1 MVFPHIL
8 MSDMVLVLVIANP
21 LLDHLLHRGYMK
33 LISELLMLI
42 NKSKPQNLKNKVIII
57 DASKEYKEG
66 KNQNTLSIENI
77 EKTVKAFEN
86 LEDVEKFMRVVDISE
101 IKENDYNLNIA
112 RYIDASEEEEIIDI
126 KSVIEK
132 IAQTEQKEKA
142 IDEKLNGYLKTL
154 GFEI

>member
-1 MVFPHIL
+1 
-8 MSDMVLVLVIANP
+8 
-21 LLDHLLHRGYMK
+21 
-33 LISELLMLI
+33 
-42 NKSKPQNLKNKVIII
+42 
-57 DASKEYKEG
+57 
-66 KNQNTLSIENI
+66 
-77 EKTVKAFEN
+77 
-86 LEDVEKFMRVVDISE
+86 MRVVDISE

-112 RYIDASEEEEIIDI
+112 RYIDASEEEEIIEK